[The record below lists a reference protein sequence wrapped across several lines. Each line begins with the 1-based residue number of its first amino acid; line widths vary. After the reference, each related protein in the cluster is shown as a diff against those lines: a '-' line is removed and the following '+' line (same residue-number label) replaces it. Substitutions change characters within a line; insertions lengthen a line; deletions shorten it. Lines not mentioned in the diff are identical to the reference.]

1 MKTHLAVKETV
12 DKLFSICS
20 VVGMVLHSAV
30 TIGEANASA
39 PNFAKAKM
47 AAASLMRLITT
58 EPSIDNLS
66 EEGETLVGD
75 TSSLPATTTTD
86 S

>member
-1 MKTHLAVKETV
+1 
-12 DKLFSICS
+12 
-20 VVGMVLHSAV
+20 MVLHSAV

-75 TSSLPATTTTD
+75 TISLPATTTTD
-86 S
+86 TIHAR